1 VVMTVT
7 SLDETVKSTY
17 TFYVD
22 VKESPFL
29 SSLDVIGEQMVPAFT
44 ASSYTYAVNVLATV
58 SSITLS
64 SIVSSDV
71 PHVSLTVAAPDGTKS
86 ITSESS
92 LTTPVALDY
101 GVNALLVTVSGAEGT
116 TVYSISITRADAS
129 SVTALEIGN
138 YKWESDPTTSDGSP
152 SESPSFTDPTA
163 FSSNTYM
170 YNVDV
175 PQYVY
180 ETLITITPSSSSV
193 LFVDELR

>member
-1 VVMTVT
+1 ML
-7 SLDETVKSTY
+7 SANKW
-17 TFYVD
+17 
-22 VKESPFL
+22 FL
-29 SSLDVIGEQMVPAFT
+29 RLM

-152 SESPSFTDPTA
+152 SESPHSPIRLHSRA
-163 FSSNTYM
+163 IHICIMWMCRNTC
-170 YNVDV
+170 
-175 PQYVY
+175 
-180 ETLITITPSSSSV
+180 TRL
-193 LFVDELR
+193 

>member
-1 VVMTVT
+1 M
-7 SLDETVKSTY
+7 
-17 TFYVD
+17 
-22 VKESPFL
+22 KESPFL

-129 SVTALEIGN
+129 SVTALEN
-138 YKWESDPTTSDGSP
+138 
-152 SESPSFTDPTA
+152 
-163 FSSNTYM
+163 
-170 YNVDV
+170 
-175 PQYVY
+175 
-180 ETLITITPSSSSV
+180 ITINGSQIPPPRTAVHQKVPHSPIRLHSRAIHICIMWMCRNTCTR
-193 LFVDELR
+193 L